1 MKAAD
6 LFPIFVAKSLKPSKF
21 LFKQLLLQELELMG
35 VSTPELPIKT
45 GGIIGQEW
53 LDYVIDRVY
62 ASKDGC
68 CPATVSVLG
77 AVGAQEVIKS
87 ISHLYL
93 PISQLMMFE
102 SLNSLSE
109 ESHLS
114 SNTTHPREGA
124 DSKAKLSDSY
134 SLQNVLSTYGPEVTM
149 ELSKLKVFIVGSGAI
164 GCELL
169 KNFALLGI
177 GSGNSTDFPTKN
189 DSENQNEEAS
199 LWKQYHLD
207 QGGILLTDMDCIEK
221 SNLNRQLLFREEHIG
236 QSKSVVA
243 AEQIR
248 KLNSLIQIHPLTMKM
263 DEETEE
269 FFDERFWK
277 EADLIITALVSCLMN
292 KIMTLFNL
300 LGNPDLLG

>member
-35 VSTPELPIKT
+35 ISSPELPIKA
-45 GGIIGQEW
+45 GGMIGKEW
-53 LDYVIDRVY
+53 LDYVIDRFY
-62 ASKDGC
+62 ASKYGC

-87 ISHLYL
+87 ISHLYV

-102 SLNSLSE
+102 SLNSLPE
-109 ESHLS
+109 EPHLS
-114 SNTTHPREGA
+114 SNTTQQREENQL
-124 DSKAKLSDSY
+124 KENISDNY
-134 SLQNVLSTYGPEVTM
+134 SLQNVLSTYGSEVTK

-169 KNFALLGI
+169 KNFALVGI
-177 GSGNSTDFPTKN
+177 GSSNSTN
-189 DSENQNEEAS
+189 SEHQNEESS

-207 QGGILLTDMDCIEK
+207 QGGILLTDMDSIEK

-236 QSKSVVA
+236 QPKSVVA
-243 AEQIR
+243 AQQIR
-248 KLNSLIQIHPLTMKM
+248 KLNPLIQIHPLTMKM
-263 DEETEE
+263 DEETED
-269 FFDERFWK
+269 FFEENFWK
-277 EADLIITALVSCLMN
+277 EADLIITALVSCLTN
-292 KIMTLFNL
+292 KIMTLFNVTGIL
-300 LGNPDLLG
+300 IR